1 MSDLRPQ
8 PGANPAT
15 LAREADVALAQ
26 RLLAEARMVR
36 LATALPGAR
45 PEERGWP
52 YASLVLIACD
62 ADGRPILL
70 LSDLAEHTKNIRA
83 DPRVSLLID
92 GAGAPGNPD
101 DDPLAAPRVTL
112 LGRAQ
117 PIEDAAQRTTLRTL
131 FLARHPEAAVYADF
145 TDFHFY
151 RVIVERA
158 HLVAGFGRIRWI
170 RAKAFIGA

>member
-15 LAREADVALAQ
+15 LARDADVALAQ
-26 RLLAEARMVR
+26 RLLAEARTAR

-70 LSDLAEHTKNIRA
+70 LSDLAEHTKNIRS

-92 GAGAPGNPD
+92 GADAPGNPAI
-101 DDPLAAPRVTL
+101 DPLAAPRVTL

-145 TDFHFY
+145 TDFRFY

-170 RAKAFIGA
+170 GAKAFVGA